1 MSKIAVIVPI
11 YNVESY
17 LSECIASITAQ
28 SYADLVIILV
38 NDASTDKSLDIA
50 KSFAQKDERIIIID
64 KENSGVSATRNAAL
78 EILYSAC
85 DDKQNSSLGG
95 GGALI
100 LHKKKQRQI

>member
-11 YNVESY
+11 YNAEPY

-50 KSFAQKDERIIIID
+50 KSFAQNDERIIVID

-78 EILYSAC
+78 NILYSAC
-85 DDKQNSSLGG
+85 NDKLNSSLGG
-95 GGALI
+95 GGGAFI
-100 LHKKKQRQI
+100 LY

>member
-100 LHKKKQRQI
+100 LHKNKQRQI